1 MCIRDR
7 FQDASFEIHRGEIL
21 GFAGMVGAGRTELI
35 SSIFGLDRYTPVS
48 YTHLDV
54 YKRQGP

>member
-7 FQDASFEIHRGEIL
+7 ASVIRPGMYETQVAQWAYAVALELGVEQMGFQD
-21 GFAGMVGAGRTELI
+21 
-35 SSIFGLDRYTPVS
+35 VS

-54 YKRQGP
+54 YKRQAV